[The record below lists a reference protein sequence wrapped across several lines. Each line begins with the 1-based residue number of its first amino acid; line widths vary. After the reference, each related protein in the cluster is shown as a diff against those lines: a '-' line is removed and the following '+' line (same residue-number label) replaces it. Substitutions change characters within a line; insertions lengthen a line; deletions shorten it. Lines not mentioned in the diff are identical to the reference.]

1 MADTM
6 VELVKTLGAKTDLLR
21 WISGT
26 NTAEGENQLLQLVL

>member
-6 VELVKTLGAKTDLLR
+6 VELVKTLGAKTDLLC